1 MTLITMPTDPIPAE
15 IDWTI
20 EQPGQA
26 NRSEFTGRR
35 RVTLLSAAPRWFA
48 TVKLPAI
55 LGEDRAMAWRAFVVD
70 CDGIANSFRVI
81 ACEREQIAGA
91 IDVRVMGAGQGGHT
105 LVTSGWG
112 PAGIKLKRGQFVTL
126 GDQLLMLTAPV
137 VADANGRATLFI
149 KPYVR
154 LVPTDNAPV
163 EVKRP
168 YAVMAMSDPK
178 SGWNV
183 GRGQTY
189 GVEFNCEEAF

>member
-1 MTLITMPTDPIPAE
+1 MTLITMPTDPVAAE

-55 LGEDRAMAWRAFVVD
+55 LGEDRAMAWRAFAVD
-70 CDGIANSFRVI
+70 VDGIANSFRVI
-81 ACEREQIAGA
+81 ACEREQIVGA
-91 IDVRVMGAGQGGHT
+91 IDIRIAGSGQGGHT

-112 PAGIKLKRGQFVTL
+112 SAGIKLKRGQFVTV

-154 LVPTDNAPV
+154 VVPTDNAPV

-178 SGWNV
+178 SGWNA